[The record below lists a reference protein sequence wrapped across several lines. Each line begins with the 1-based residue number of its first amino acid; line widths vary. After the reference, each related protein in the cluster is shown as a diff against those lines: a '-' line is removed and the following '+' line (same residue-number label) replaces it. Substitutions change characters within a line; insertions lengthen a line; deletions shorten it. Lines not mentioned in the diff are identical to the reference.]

1 MLVAHCI
8 CGPEVEVHDVPDDG
22 EAGHALLAPRQHGA
36 QDLVR
41 APVVSCQREH
51 RHGEVAARHPAPP
64 QLIRHGG
71 QVPETGHLAS
81 LLVLE
86 FFHLDVERHLTL
98 SFQ

>member
-22 EAGHALLAPRQHGA
+22 EAGHALLARRQHGA
-36 QDLVR
+36 QELVR

-64 QLIRHGG
+64 QLLRHGG
-71 QVPETGHLAS
+71 QVPETGHLGI
-81 LLVLE
+81 LVLE
-86 FFHLDVERHLTL
+86 FFHLDIERHLTL

>member
-1 MLVAHCI
+1 M
-8 CGPEVEVHDVPDDG
+8 HDVPDDG

-36 QDLVR
+36 QELVR

-71 QVPETGHLAS
+71 QVPETGHLRI
-81 LLVLE
+81 LVLE
-86 FFHLDVERHLTL
+86 FFHLDIERHLTL